1 MIGAWGQQ
9 GLTEELFDR
18 DTRSPT
24 LCVSAYNTEM
34 RKIQDL
40 EDLDPEDTSGGNYS
54 FSTMQ
59 RDDTLEDRRA
69 AAVVELKKCNERMR
83 RIAAINR
90 EVAFQDKARRLRR
103 EAEAQATLEAQMGL
117 TPQKKGFSPWL
128 IPLLA
133 LIPLGFLLFRR
144 KV

>member
-9 GLTEELFDR
+9 GLTEELSDR

-24 LCVSAYNTEM
+24 LCVSAYNTELA
-34 RKIQDL
+34 KIAEMERIRASGENEGFQTY
-40 EDLDPEDTSGGNYS
+40 TSKSN
-54 FSTMQ
+54 Q
-59 RDDTLEDRRA
+59 EDRRA

>member
-24 LCVSAYNTEM
+24 LCVSAYNTELA
-34 RKIQDL
+34 KIAEL
-40 EDLDPEDTSGGNYS
+40 ERIRASGDNEGFQTYTSKSN
-54 FSTMQ
+54 Q
-59 RDDTLEDRRA
+59 EDRRA
-69 AAVVELKKCNERMR
+69 AAVVELKKCNKRMR
-83 RIAAINR
+83 HIAALN
-90 EVAFQDKARRLRR
+90 AQTAKQDAARRMQR

-117 TPQKKGFSPWL
+117 TTQKKGFNFWL

-133 LIPLGFLLFRR
+133 IIPLGFLLFRR
-144 KV
+144 KR